1 MCEETG
7 PLAERG
13 QSADAAPPLP
23 PSPFNFV
30 CLHFPPK
37 QNHPEVIYFKAR
49 PPTDGA
55 PQGGAGGGPLRAAST
70 APPPPRGRPGARS
83 RMGLRDSRCGEA
95 GPEAARHRI
104 NRDPLIS

>member
-70 APPPPRGRPGARS
+70 APPPPPKGPPRRTEPNGAAGFPVWGSGSRS
-83 RMGLRDSRCGEA
+83 CEA
-95 GPEAARHRI
+95 PH
-104 NRDPLIS
+104 

>member
-70 APPPPRGRPGARS
+70 APPPPPQGAAPAHGAEWGCGIPGVGKRVQKLRGTALTAIP
-83 RMGLRDSRCGEA
+83 
-95 GPEAARHRI
+95 
-104 NRDPLIS
+104 